1 MTSRKEYYAS
11 RDASKVYQSV
21 SKCIYFIVFLDGERV
36 PFLRF
41 PMIYLHP
48 QASTKGFQEKDSRR
62 IGDCSQHSCYSPT
75 FTVDP
80 SVKSLVE
87 AQFSP
92 SINRDFNDYKI
103 LFITLFPALSLYT
116 NCSIYF
122 ILTN

>member
-1 MTSRKEYYAS
+1 
-11 RDASKVYQSV
+11 
-21 SKCIYFIVFLDGERV
+21 V

-92 SINRDFNDYKI
+92 GINRDFNDYKI
-103 LFITLFPALSLYT
+103 LFITLFHYRYIRTVLSILFT
-116 NCSIYF
+116 N
-122 ILTN
+122 